1 MENMR
6 EKLIDKKSKFQHLFN
21 KSARK
26 NKQTG
31 EGENDKEII

>member
-21 KSARK
+21 KSART

-31 EGENDKEII
+31 EGENDKEIT